1 MRRIVIR
8 PWSSAVIL
16 AGALAAGCGS
26 PPAATGSTAPA
37 SGTAAPA
44 ATTTTITITST
55 TAVTGATAA
64 APSATPATLPCS
76 SAPVEGTVTGGSG
89 LARVTEVIPASHE
102 AAGYDR
108 FVIRLSAAPTSYRV
122 IPQGTPDFF
131 EDASGRPVT
140 LEGTAGVAVRLQG
153 VAGTPAYAGPTDLHP
168 GLAQLREARQTGSF
182 EGVVS
187 WGLGLA
193 RAGCI
198 RVLPPTAAAPSQLV
212 VDIAVR

>member
-1 MRRIVIR
+1 MHRIPTR
-8 PWSSAVIL
+8 AWAPAAAV
-16 AGALAAGCGS
+16 AATLAAGCGS
-26 PPAATGSTAPA
+26 APAPAGSTAPA

-44 ATTTTITITST
+44 ATTSSTGGAAVATST
-55 TAVTGATAA
+55 AGAAPGATAA
-64 APSATPATLPCS
+64 SLPCS

-89 LARVTEVIPASHE
+89 TARVTGVAAASHE
-102 AAGYDR
+102 SAGYDR
-108 FVIRLSAAPTSYRV
+108 FVIRLSGAPTSYRV

-140 LEGTAGVAVRLQG
+140 LEGTAGVRIALQG

-168 GLAQLREARQTGSF
+168 GLAQLREARQTGAL

-193 RAGCI
+193 GPGCV
-198 RVLPPTAAAPSQLV
+198 RVQAPTAAAPTQLV
-212 VDIAVR
+212 VDVASR